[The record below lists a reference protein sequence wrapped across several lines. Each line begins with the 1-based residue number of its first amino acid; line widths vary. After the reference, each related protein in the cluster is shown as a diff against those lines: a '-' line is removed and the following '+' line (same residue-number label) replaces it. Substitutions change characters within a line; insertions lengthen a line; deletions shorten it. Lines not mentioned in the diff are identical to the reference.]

1 MAKLIVSVGYDG
13 AVVTISELSGIA
25 KLYNYFEIT
34 GDINHTWTDS
44 ENETFSTTTLVP
56 NLRSGQT
63 YTIYGWAWKE
73 YATPPYE
80 LTDAYTFKT
89 LIVGTPYSLSTE
101 VNGLNITA
109 RYTTS
114 EYTTHVEIERM
125 YGATTFSC
133 EGNKTYRYNFS
144 STTYGAQEHWRI
156 RAKRGLDGEWSQ
168 WSAYQYY
175 TTGPPPL
182 QPPGIPSAPVSAT
195 RIDGGFN
202 LSWGSSSGA
211 DYYVLSYWTLNDA
224 KDTIDS
230 IQQINVYGTSKT
242 LTGLVY
248 GDTYHFAVMAA
259 NDAGYSSW
267 TAETMA
273 AVAPK
278 IPTLSSSNITSTSVR
293 ITASG
298 MTGKWAYIEVYQY
311 NSGGTYMAT
320 GYIFYSQANYIDFT
334 NLTAGSTYTFKAKAF
349 VQSDSGGY
357 VESLTYSS
365 SISVT
370 ASSYQRP
377 TNWSWTTAE
386 LNAFNNN
393 GAVTT
398 LTYTRWNSFI
408 DKVQEFIIY
417 YNTKYGTGV
426 PSVTQY
432 KMSSSNKTLTAT
444 AFNNIRFSI
453 GSMNP
458 TGISNVSTGDI
469 VYGLFFI
476 ILSEKLN
483 GIS

>member
-1 MAKLIVSVGYDG
+1 MATLSIRNITSISFEWQVTGMESIDIKSSVALSSNYYGTGVSSIPATSIFSSVLMDNYQTSIDW
-13 AVVTISELSGIA
+13 TTYTSGQS
-25 KLYNYFEIT
+25 YFSWNP
-34 GDINHTWTDS
+34 G
-44 ENETFSTTTLVP
+44 ETFTVYAYRYTSAYYYIG
-56 NLRSGQT
+56 S
-63 YTIYGWAWKE
+63 YTIN
-73 YATPPYE
+73 TPSYNP
-80 LTDAYTFKT
+80 
-89 LIVGTPYSLSTE
+89 
-101 VNGLNITA
+101 
-109 RYTTS
+109 TT
-114 EYTTHVEIERM
+114 
-125 YGATTFSC
+125 
-133 EGNKTYRYNFS
+133 
-144 STTYGAQEHWRI
+144 
-156 RAKRGLDGEWSQ
+156 
-168 WSAYQYY
+168 
-175 TTGPPPL
+175 
-182 QPPGIPSAPVSAT
+182 PSAPVSAT

-259 NDAGYSSW
+259 NDAGYSNW

-393 GAVTT
+393 GTVTT

-408 DKVQEFIIY
+408 DKVQEFINY

-458 TGISNVSTGDI
+458 TGISNVSTGDT
-469 VYGLFFI
+469 VYGSYFTT
-476 ILSEKLN
+476 LSNKLN